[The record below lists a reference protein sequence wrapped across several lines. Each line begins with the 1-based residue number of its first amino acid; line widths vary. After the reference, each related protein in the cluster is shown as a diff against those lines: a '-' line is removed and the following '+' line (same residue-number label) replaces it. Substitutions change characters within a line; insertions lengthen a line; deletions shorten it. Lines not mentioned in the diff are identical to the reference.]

1 MTGEGTHSAGS
12 SFLDL
17 TDPNRQES
25 LDAIKSLLGLP
36 DVENTSGWTATSAR
50 LLALDCA
57 VITSRTRSS
66 TMSEAERRLF
76 DELIR
81 EARRLTLHGQH
92 QDLDFVQG
100 EITKLIRSQAN
111 PQAREVWI
119 SGAEALVPSPF
130 RAAQISVESTLLMD
144 TRRDRDERQSSE
156 FRLRQRLVTRLAE
169 GAAESRSE
177 AVVDGDGGQIAA
189 IRSGKRPVNRI
200 GRHTA

>member
-1 MTGEGTHSAGS
+1 MLFGRQMTGKGTHSAGRS
-12 SFLDL
+12 YLDL

-25 LDAIKSLLGLP
+25 LDAIISLLGLP

-57 VITSRTRSS
+57 VITSRTRSA

-81 EARRLTLHGQH
+81 EARRLTLQGQH
-92 QDLDFVQG
+92 QDLDFVQS
-100 EITKLIRSQAN
+100 EITKLIRSQVN

-130 RAAQISVESTLLMD
+130 RAAQISIESTLVMESQ
-144 TRRDRDERQSSE
+144 RDRGERRPTE
-156 FRLRQRLVTRLAE
+156 FRLRDRLLARLAA
-169 GAAESRSE
+169 GAAESGSP
-177 AVVDGDGGQIAA
+177 AVADSPSSRISA
-189 IRSGKRPVNRI
+189 IRA